1 MALTNCCRKCSKKF
15 CEKRGLIEDCKDCV
29 SYVWLSFQDSDK
41 KLTSAEEEINNV
53 GIRKN

>member
-15 CEKRGLIEDCKDCV
+15 CENRGLIEDCKDCM
-29 SYVWLSFQDSDK
+29 SYVYLSLQELDK
-41 KLTSAEEEINNV
+41 KLTPVEEVYSNV